1 MANMS
6 FRIIFAMVAVVSVQ
20 GCVNTSYHDTKEKEP
35 PPQIAERR
43 VNFWLNNSVFNKLYP
58 CVYVIPQK
66 PTATALLPLAERS
79 FERHLYQ
86 KFEKVISSRSVKKI
100 SEKQMFNI
108 YTRRGVSGF
117 GKKMHCPVT
126 ASIRIKEMNNNFL
139 MFYAQK
145 SLKIEARLEDAKTGD
160 LLWQSEHHAGRGDG
174 ALPLSPL
181 SAISSVV
188 RASRISGDSEQF
200 ASILDDAVRRMART
214 IPSFKLDIPEKD
226 FAGRRN

>member
-1 MANMS
+1 MS
-6 FRIIFAMVAVVSVQ
+6 FRLLFAMVALVSVQ

-35 PPQIAERR
+35 ALQIAERR
-43 VNFWLNNSVFNKLYP
+43 VKFWLNDSIFNKLYP
-58 CVYVIPQK
+58 CIYVIPQE
-66 PTATALLPLAERS
+66 PPGTALLSLAERS

-86 KFEKVISSRSVKKI
+86 KFEKVVSSRAVKKI
-100 SEKQMFNI
+100 AEKQMFDI
-108 YTRRGVSGF
+108 YTRRGVSAL

-126 ASIRIKEMNNNFL
+126 ASIRIKEMNNSFL

-145 SLKIEARLEDAKTGD
+145 SLKIEARLEDVKTGD

-200 ASILDDAVRRMART
+200 ESILDDAVRRMART
-214 IPSFKLDIPEKD
+214 IPSFKIDVLEKD
-226 FAGRRN
+226 FASRNN